1 MESNISVQLNT
12 FFVDATTFI
21 DFQSHSS
28 LMKKIVTLLCLLMMT
43 SGLSGCIGDS
53 ELETV
58 EGDDIVPELSDDWP
72 TYYVPTS
79 NDLPTCDSTTQGRLY
94 YVEAD
99 TNFQACMSTGWQVV
113 DIGGSNANVI
123 LNAAPIV
130 TATFV
135 GSDDDALADDGDG
148 TYSRLVYLS
157 WSAMDLDGTI
167 VSIGL
172 DYDADG
178 AIDIPFSSNSGMLS
192 DQTPVTSIGGDVYG
206 GSFIIPMEVGNNYI
220 QAENYNGMACS
231 IMIQKNLMVIVE
243 DDDGAKSYVPMV
255 FDGIEGSVE
264 GYSPLSPLDIQDTYA
279 SSFGIPQSDI
289 DWVTGTSSSCPKY
302 PSFSL
307 VDHAD
312 TIGTGTTEN
321 LVTVTLDDAGD
332 WFSLLEGGAPSNNN
346 GWGDDYGYFLSA
358 YCINANGT
366 TWLEGAFSQADY
378 TGADIDSPQSGDT
391 WTAKDS
397 AWTDCDEETS
407 EVQVRIYFG
416 DERFT
421 IIASVN

>member
-1 MESNISVQLNT
+1 MRKVVI
-12 FFVDATTFI
+12 
-21 DFQSHSS
+21 
-28 LMKKIVTLLCLLMMT
+28 LLCLLMMT

-58 EGDDIVPELSDDWP
+58 EGDDIVTELSDDWP
-72 TYYVPTS
+72 TYCVPTS
-79 NDLPTCDSTTQGRLY
+79 NDLPICDSTTQGRLY

-113 DIGGSNANVI
+113 DIGGSNANLI

-135 GSDDDALADDGDG
+135 NSDDDALADDGDG

-192 DQTPVTSIGGDVYG
+192 DQTPVTSIGGDVWG

-264 GYSPLSPLDIQDTYA
+264 GYSPLSPLDIQDMYA

-289 DWVTGTSSSCPKY
+289 DWVMGASSSCPKY

-312 TIGTGTTEN
+312 TIGTGTAEHI
-321 LVTVTLDDAGD
+321 VTVTLDDAGD
-332 WFSLLEGGAPSNNN
+332 WSTLLPEGYNN
-346 GWGDDYGYFLSA
+346 GWGDDYGYYMSA

-366 TWLEGAFSQADY
+366 TFLEGGFSQADY
-378 TGADIDSPQSGDT
+378 SGTDIDNPQSGDT
-391 WTAKDS
+391 WTASDS
-397 AWTDCDEETS
+397 SWADCDQETS
-407 EVQVRIYFG
+407 EVYVRIYFG
-416 DERFT
+416 DDRFT
-421 IIASVN
+421 LITPVN